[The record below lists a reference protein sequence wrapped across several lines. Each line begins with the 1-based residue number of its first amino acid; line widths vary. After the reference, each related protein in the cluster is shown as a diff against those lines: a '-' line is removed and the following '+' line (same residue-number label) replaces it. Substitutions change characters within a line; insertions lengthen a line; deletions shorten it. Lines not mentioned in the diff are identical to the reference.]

1 MDRSDINS
9 PQYSELCRRIFG
21 ILATKGPSQ
30 TTMDLLAKE
39 LTISKRTLYE
49 IFGSKDDMLKT
60 ILEGVHERYAKDIA
74 KLVKSSANVMEALAN
89 ILLYHQQAMSQLSA
103 NFFRDMDFR
112 YKHLRPDY
120 DKNSRKWS
128 EYLVQALKLGIRQGV
143 VRNDINCEITVSLL
157 RVQMESLKRMEEF
170 FPPGITPYEACN
182 SIALGLLRSI
192 ATARGMETLDKLSS
206 RFHSNREHNEHN
218 APTI

>member
-1 MDRSDINS
+1 MDRTDINS
-9 PQYSELCRRIFG
+9 PQYADLCSRIFG

-49 IFGSKDDMLKT
+49 IFGSKDEMLKT
-60 ILEGVHERYAKDIA
+60 ILEGVHEQYAKDVA
-74 KLVKSSANVMEALAN
+74 KLVRNSANVMEALAN
-89 ILLYHQQAMSQLSA
+89 ILLYHQKAMTRISA
-103 NFFRDMDFR
+103 NFFKDMDTR

-128 EYLVQALKLGIRQGV
+128 SYLVQALKLGIRQGV
-143 VRNDINCEITVSLL
+143 LREDVNYGITVPLL

-170 FPPGITPYEACN
+170 FPPGITLVEAYN
-182 SIALGLLRSI
+182 SIALGTLRSI
-192 ATARGMETLDKLSS
+192 ATPKGMETIDKLTP
-206 RFHSNREHNEHN
+206 RFHKEQ
-218 APTI
+218 